1 MIIPVPPTK
10 PRKVQPVLELCL
22 AIARKVGKP
31 CQLGCITKVQ
41 GASEMKNIKSR
52 VDKNC
57 LLKGKIKVD
66 RRKVDGKK
74 ILLFD
79 DLYDMGATL
88 SAIAEALFNAGAKK
102 VLALTITR
110 TGSEA

>member
-1 MIIPVPPTK
+1 
-10 PRKVQPVLELCL
+10 
-22 AIARKVGKP
+22 
-31 CQLGCITKVQ
+31 
-41 GASEMKNIKSR
+41 MKNIKSR